1 ARPLTVA
8 GSGLVGVGATPDA
21 YGAITARGRLDARTS
36 LTLGLDS
43 RRLNAGRDVFGRST
57 DPLEE
62 AQYPI
67 LGDASQQQTRTAS
80 HNWVSARLERGFDW
94 AAYGDLSTTDF
105 ASGLSLAQYR
115 RAVTGLAAHVT
126 TGAVTWSGFGSLTSQ
141 SLRQLQIR
149 GAGSSGPYQL
159 AADMLPGTEYLR
171 VETRDLQNPER
182 AVTTQGLSRF
192 VDYEI
197 DYTSGVVLFKQPI
210 PAADAYGNPVF
221 IVATF
226 EAGAGGEQRRVAGAR
241 APRNLRPPA
250 GGLQPVR
257 RGPERRRRLYAGRPR
272 VHEPLQRGAPAR
284 PDRGKP
290 ERRTQGGRDRAAG
303 GALPSGLR
311 AAGHRPSAHACRY
324 RRDRRLGF

>member
-1 ARPLTVA
+1 M
-8 GSGLVGVGATPDA
+8 VGVGASPDA
-21 YGAITARGRLDARTS
+21 YGAITARGRLDERTS
-36 LTLGLDS
+36 LTLGVDS
-43 RRLNAGRDVFGRST
+43 RRLNDGQDVFGRSA
-57 DPLEE
+57 DPLAE

-67 LGDASQQQTRTAS
+67 LGDASQLQTRTAS

-94 AAYGDLSTTDF
+94 AAFGALSTTDF

-115 RAVTGLAAHVT
+115 RAVTGVAAHVT
-126 TGAVTWSGFGSLTSQ
+126 AGAVTLSGFGSLTSQ

-149 GAGSSGPYQL
+149 GAGISGPYQL

-182 AVTTQGLSRF
+182 AVTTQGLNRF

-226 EAGAGGEQRRVAGAR
+226 EAGAGGEQRLVAGG
-241 APRNLRPPA
+241 PA
-250 GGLQPVR
+250 GPQVRPLAPGLRGGPLRGGRTGAKAGQGLHSYRLGGGDQGVR
-257 RGPERRRRLYAGRPR
+257 RVL
-272 VHEPLQRGAPAR
+272 AP
-284 PDRGKP
+284 
-290 ERRTQGGRDRAAG
+290 
-303 GALPSGLR
+303 GL
-311 AAGHRPSAHACRY
+311 G
-324 RRDRRLGF
+324 